1 MKILTF
7 LQVVSGVM
15 IYGTIGGMER
25 GQPLSNVRYIFIFV
39 LAIIGI
45 EILKQAITALRIKK
59 SPSATNVR
67 FAHFSRKTFVKQA
80 NYNLK
85 VVISYVITKAC
96 SERAFRTRKAYI
108 SKHQTVR

>member
-25 GQPLSNVRYIFIFV
+25 GQPMGNVRYIFIFG
-39 LAIIGI
+39 LGIIGI
-45 EILKQAITALRIKK
+45 EILKQAITALR
-59 SPSATNVR
+59 
-67 FAHFSRKTFVKQA
+67 
-80 NYNLK
+80 
-85 VVISYVITKAC
+85 ITKAC